1 MPAAA
6 TITPPTIRMM
16 IGAIPIPPP
25 EESSVEDAGVTAVG
39 FALPDFAFSEPC
51 FCGVA
56 PVGAEAEAE
65 VVLVEVV
72 AAGALPEPLAAADLS
87 PVAEGT
93 LGRYSCPDGA
103 AAADA
108 ASTAAV
114 AAARQTPATVLPV
127 VIKAGGRRY

>member
-6 TITPPTIRMM
+6 TITPPMIRMM

-25 EESSVEDAGVTAVG
+25 EESSVEAAGVTAVAFVLPG
-39 FALPDFAFSEPC
+39 FALPGLC
-51 FCGVA
+51 FFGVV
-56 PVGAEAEAE
+56 PAEAE

-72 AAGALPEPLAAADLS
+72 ATGALSEPPVAADLS

-103 AAADA
+103 PAADA
-108 ASTAAV
+108 AITAAV
-114 AAARQTPATVLPV
+114 AAARQTAATVLLV
-127 VIKAGGRRY
+127 VVKAGGRRY

>member
-25 EESSVEDAGVTAVG
+25 EESSVEAAGVRVAAFV
-39 FALPDFAFSEPC
+39 LPDFALPELC
-51 FCGVA
+51 FCGVV
-56 PVGAEAEAE
+56 PAEGEAE
-65 VVLVEVV
+65 VVPVEVV
-72 AAGALPEPLAAADLS
+72 AAGALSEPPVAADFS

-103 AAADA
+103 PAADA
-108 ASTAAV
+108 AITAAV
-114 AAARQTPATVLPV
+114 AAARQTAATVRLMV
-127 VIKAGGRRY
+127 VKARGRRY